1 MKIKYIFITSLLII
15 LPYLISCTALGK
27 ECENQEECQK
37 KIQEYEQKLKDTRQ
51 QKNTLSSEIKFMDTQ
66 IQLMTLK
73 IQTTEHEIA
82 ATELEI
88 AKLGDRIDTL
98 NKSLDYLGKILIAKI
113 TESYKNRESNFFDI
127 LLSSDNA
134 TTLSHKVKYLK
145 SSQDSDRR
153 MAFKVQQNK
162 DSYEEQKKLREQK
175 KQELDALQMRL
186 NQQQVA
192 LGSQKQSKQKLLEVT
207 KNDERTFQSL
217 LDKLRA
223 EYLAIQA
230 IVSGGGS
237 ESKMRD
243 VKQGEGIA
251 SVIGGA
257 SCNSSGQ
264 HLHFIVKDGNNVVNP
279 FSYLKSVD
287 YQNCSGSSCGSGDG
301 DPFNPSGS
309 WEWPLNPRI
318 ELEQG
323 FGSTWGVRNTWV
335 GRIYS
340 FHNGIDINGSS
351 NDVKAVSDGQLYK
364 GAFSGGGG
372 CTLPYV
378 KLVHSGSN
386 VSTYYLHVYP
396 R

>member
-1 MKIKYIFITSLLII
+1 MRTKNLLTIIFIFTLLLIFS
-15 LPYLISCTALGK
+15 YSTFAK
-27 ECENQEECQK
+27 ECENQEDCQK
-37 KIQEYEQKLKDTRQ
+37 KIQEYEQKLKDTRL
-51 QKNTLSSEIKFMDTQ
+51 QKNTLSSEIKLMDTQ
-66 IQLMTLK
+66 IQLTTLK
-73 IQTTEHEIA
+73 ITTTEHEINT
-82 ATELEI
+82 TEQEI
-88 AKLGDRIDTL
+88 EKLGARIDTL

-113 TESYKNRESNFFDI
+113 NESYKNRETNFFDI
-127 LLSSDNA
+127 LFSSGNA
-134 TTLSHKVKYLK
+134 TTLSHKIKYLK
-145 SSQDSDRR
+145 TAQDTDRR

-162 DSYEEQKKLREQK
+162 DNFEEQKKLREQK
-175 KQELDALQMRL
+175 KQELDTLKIKL
-186 NQQQVA
+186 NDQQIA

-264 HLHFIVKDGNNVVNP
+264 HLHFIVKDGDSVVNP
-279 FSYLKSVD
+279 FSFLKSVD
-287 YQNCSGSSCGSGDG
+287 YQNCSGPSCGSGDG

-309 WEWPLNPRI
+309 WEWPLNPKI

-351 NDVKAVSDGQLYK
+351 QDVKAVSDGVLYR
-364 GAFSGGGG
+364 GAFSGSGG

-386 VSTYYLHVYP
+386 ISTYYLHVYP